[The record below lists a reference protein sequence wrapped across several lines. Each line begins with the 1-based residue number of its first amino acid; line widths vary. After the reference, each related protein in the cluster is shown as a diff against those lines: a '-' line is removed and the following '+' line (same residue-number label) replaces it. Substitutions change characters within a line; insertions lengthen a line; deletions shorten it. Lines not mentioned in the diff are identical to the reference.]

1 MAGVLIVGD
10 RQDHEALKAVFAA
23 SGQAALCCASAGE
36 ARRALSAGGFG
47 LLVVNA
53 PLTDEFGR
61 ELAIQAVES
70 GLDAILLCAA
80 PQADKIAAGLE
91 KHGVLV
97 LPKPLSRQQA
107 AFTLRLLRAGCQR
120 MQKILDQNRRLTKR
134 LDEARVLC
142 QAKCL
147 LALHAGLTEE
157 EAHRLIEKRAMD
169 ARISS
174 RDAAQAV
181 IRTYDNSETP

>member
-1 MAGVLIVGD
+1 MAGVLIVSTPD
-10 RQDHEALKAVFAA
+10 AQETLKSMFAA
-23 SGQAALCCASAGE
+23 GAPALCCASAGE
-36 ARRALSAGGFG
+36 ARRALLGGDYA
-47 LLVVNA
+47 LLIVNT
-53 PLTDEFGR
+53 PLPDEFGR
-61 ELAIQAVES
+61 ELAIQAVDK

-91 KHGVLV
+91 KYGVLV
-97 LPKPLSRQQA
+97 LPRPLSRQQA
-107 AFTLRLLRAGCQR
+107 AFALRLLRAGRQR
-120 MQKILDQNRRLTKR
+120 MRRILEENQRLTKR
-134 LDEARVLC
+134 LDDARVIG

-174 RDAAQAV
+174 REAAQAI
-181 IRTYDNSETP
+181 IRTYGE